1 MPSDTTEVILRGI
14 SGAPGICIGKAY
26 LVDKEGVDVIEKY
39 AITPDMVKKEINR
52 FKSAVTIA
60 KNELSDIIKGVPE
73 DLRQHAGILETHL
86 LLHKDK
92 MLYGKAIDL
101 IKNELINA
109 EWALRETTSQAKSM
123 FKNIEDPYL
132 KSRSADIEHVSE
144 RIMRNLV
151 GRKDIN
157 ISNIDKRVILVAHT
171 LSPAETS
178 QIQLEKIM
186 GFITDRGG
194 KASHTSIIARTL
206 EIPAVLGLDN
216 ATQIIK
222 NDSIIIVDG
231 SEGIVIVDPEE
242 ETLIRYDE
250 LSKRYETR
258 KADILRTSD
267 LPATSAD
274 GHLFTIMGNI
284 ELPEEIVAVKDH
296 GGEGIGLFRTEFLY
310 LGRTHFPDEQELF
323 NQYREVAELMAPD
336 PVIIRT
342 LDINGD
348 KAITAMSTP
357 EEANPSLGLRAIR
370 FCLQKPDIFKTQ
382 LRAILRAAAYGNVQL
397 LLPMISGC
405 EEIHQTYKIIDEA
418 AKALEKEGLAYNRD
432 IPIGIM
438 IEIPSA
444 AIMANE
450 MADLV
455 DFFSIGTND
464 LVQYTLAIDRVNRHV
479 AYLYNPLH
487 PAVIRLI
494 KQIVDAGK
502 KKKIK
507 TFMCG
512 EMASEIIN
520 LPILLGLGLD
530 AFSMAPQSIPGIKN
544 IIRKISVRDAKIFL
558 KKVLKQTSALDTV
571 RLITD
576 AYGETFANG
585 TYDKNKDSA

>member
-1 MPSDTTEVILRGI
+1 MPEETTEIILRGI

-39 AITPDMVKKEINR
+39 SITETQVKLEINR
-52 FKSAVTIA
+52 FKSAVTKA
-60 KNELSDIIKGVPE
+60 KNELSDIIAGVPE
-73 DLRQHAGILETHL
+73 ELRQHAAILETHL
-86 LLHKDK
+86 VLHKDK
-92 MLYGKAIDL
+92 MLYGRAIEI
-101 IKNELINA
+101 IKSELINA
-109 EWALRETTSQAKSM
+109 EWALKEATSQAKSM
-123 FKNIEDPYL
+123 FANIEDPYL
-132 KSRSADIEHVSE
+132 KSRTADIEHVSE

-151 GRKDIN
+151 GCKDVN
-157 ISNIDKRVILVAHT
+157 IATIDKRVILVAHS

-250 LSKRYETR
+250 LSKRYEER

-267 LPATSAD
+267 QPAKSAD
-274 GHLFTIMGNI
+274 GQRFSIMGNI

-310 LGRTHFPDEQELF
+310 LGRMNFPDEQELF
-323 NQYREVAELMAPD
+323 SQYREVAELMAPD

-348 KAITAMSTP
+348 KAITAVPTP
-357 EEANPSLGLRAIR
+357 EEANPALGLRAIR
-370 FCLQKPDIFKTQ
+370 FCLKNPGIFKTQ
-382 LRAILRAAAYGNVQL
+382 LRSIMRAAAYGNVQL
-397 LLPMISGC
+397 LLPMISGV
-405 EEIHQTYKIIDEA
+405 EEIHQTYELINEA
-418 AKALEKEGLAYNRD
+418 AVSLEKDGLAFNRD
-432 IPIGIM
+432 IPVGIM
-438 IEIPSA
+438 IEIPA
-444 AIMANE
+444 AALMAEE

-479 AYLYNPLH
+479 AYLYNTLH
-487 PAVIRLI
+487 PAVLRLI
-494 KQIVDAGK
+494 KHVVDTGK
-502 KKKIK
+502 KKKVK

-520 LPILLGLGLD
+520 LPILLGLGID
-530 AFSMAPQSIPGIKN
+530 AFSMAPQSIPAVKN
-544 IIRKISVRDAKIFL
+544 MIRNISVKDAKAFL
-558 KKVLKQTSALDTV
+558 KEALKQTTALNTIQ
-571 RLITD
+571 LITD
-576 AYGETFANG
+576 TYGDILSNG
-585 TYDKNKDSA
+585 IYDND

>member
-1 MPSDTTEVILRGI
+1 MPEETTEIILRGI

-39 AITPDMVKKEINR
+39 SITETQVKLEINR
-52 FKSAVTIA
+52 FKSAVTKA
-60 KNELSDIIKGVPE
+60 KNELSDIIAGVPE
-73 DLRQHAGILETHL
+73 ELRQHAAILETHL
-86 LLHKDK
+86 VLHKDK
-92 MLYGKAIDL
+92 MLYGRAIEI
-101 IKNELINA
+101 IKSELINA
-109 EWALRETTSQAKSM
+109 EWALKEATSQAKSM
-123 FKNIEDPYL
+123 FANIEDPYL
-132 KSRSADIEHVSE
+132 KSRTADIEHVSE

-151 GRKDIN
+151 GCKDVN
-157 ISNIDKRVILVAHT
+157 IATIDKRVILVAHS

-206 EIPAVLGLDN
+206 ENPAVLGLDN

-250 LSKRYETR
+250 LSKRYEER

-267 LPATSAD
+267 QPAKSAD
-274 GHLFTIMGNI
+274 GQRFSIMGNI

-310 LGRTHFPDEQELF
+310 LGRMNFPDEQELF
-323 NQYREVAELMAPD
+323 SQYREVAELMAPD

-348 KAITAMSTP
+348 KAITAVPTP
-357 EEANPSLGLRAIR
+357 EEANPALGLRAIR
-370 FCLQKPDIFKTQ
+370 FCLKNPGIFKTQ
-382 LRAILRAAAYGNVQL
+382 LRSIMRAAAYGNVQL
-397 LLPMISGC
+397 LLPMISGV
-405 EEIHQTYKIIDEA
+405 EEIHQTYELINEA
-418 AKALEKEGLAYNRD
+418 AVSLEKDGLAFNRD
-432 IPIGIM
+432 IPVGIM
-438 IEIPSA
+438 IEIPA
-444 AIMANE
+444 AALMAEE

-479 AYLYNPLH
+479 AYLYNTLH
-487 PAVIRLI
+487 PAVLRLI
-494 KQIVDAGK
+494 KHVVDTGK
-502 KKKIK
+502 KKKVK

-520 LPILLGLGLD
+520 LPILLGLGID
-530 AFSMAPQSIPGIKN
+530 AFSMAPQSIPAVKN
-544 IIRKISVRDAKIFL
+544 MIRNISVKDAKAFL
-558 KKVLKQTSALDTV
+558 KEALKQTTALNTIQ
-571 RLITD
+571 LITD
-576 AYGETFANG
+576 TYGDILSNG
-585 TYDKNKDSA
+585 IYDND

>member
-1 MPSDTTEVILRGI
+1 MSSGTTEIILKGI
-14 SGAPGICIGKAY
+14 SGSPGICIGKAY
-26 LVDKEGVDVIEKY
+26 RVDKEGVDVIEKY
-39 AITPDMVKKEINR
+39 SITADKVKKEINR
-52 FKSAVTIA
+52 FKSAVTKA
-60 KNELSDIIKGVPE
+60 KNELTDIIKGIPE
-73 DLRQHAGILETHL
+73 ELRQHAAILETHL

-92 MLYGKAIDL
+92 MLYGKTID
-101 IKNELINA
+101 IITNELINA
-109 EWALRETTSQAKSM
+109 EWALKEATSQAKAM
-123 FKNIEDPYL
+123 FDNIEDPYL

-151 GRKDIN
+151 GCKDVN

-216 ATQIIK
+216 ATQVIK

-242 ETLIRYDE
+242 ETLIKYDE
-250 LSKRYETR
+250 LSKKYETR

-267 LPATSAD
+267 RPAKSAD
-274 GHLFTIMGNI
+274 GHLFNIMGNI
-284 ELPEEIVAVKDH
+284 ELPEEVVAVKDH

-310 LGRTHFPDEQELF
+310 LGRMNFPDEQELF
-323 NQYREVAELMAPD
+323 NQYKDVAELMSPH

-348 KAITAMSTP
+348 KAISGIPTP

-370 FCLQKPDIFKTQ
+370 FCLKNPEIFKTQ

-405 EEIHQTYKIIDEA
+405 EEIQQTYQLIDEA
-418 AKALEKEGLAYNRD
+418 AESLEKDGLAYNRD
-432 IPIGIM
+432 IQIGIM

-444 AIMANE
+444 VIMADA
-450 MADLV
+450 MADMV

-487 PAVIRLI
+487 PAVIRMI
-494 KQIVDAGK
+494 KHVVDIGK
-502 KKKIK
+502 RKNIK

-530 AFSMAPQSIPGIKN
+530 AFSMAPQSIPSIKN
-544 IIRKISVRDAKIFL
+544 MIRKISVKESQLFL
-558 KKVLKQTSALDTV
+558 KEVLKQTSALDTIQ
-571 RLITD
+571 LITD
-576 AYGETFANG
+576 TYGETLSNG
-585 TYDKNKDSA
+585 IYDE

>member
-1 MPSDTTEVILRGI
+1 MPSDTTEIILKGI
-14 SGAPGICIGKAY
+14 SGSPGICIGKAY
-26 LVDKEGVDVIEKY
+26 RVDKEGVDVIEKY
-39 AITPDMVKKEINR
+39 SITEDKVKKEINR
-52 FKSAVTIA
+52 FKSAVTKA
-60 KNELSDIIKGVPE
+60 KNELTDIIKGVPE
-73 DLRQHAGILETHL
+73 ELRQHAGILETHL

-92 MLYGKAIDL
+92 MLYGKAID
-101 IKNELINA
+101 IITNELINA
-109 EWALRETTSQAKSM
+109 EWALKEATSQAKDM
-123 FKNIEDPYL
+123 FSNIEDPYL

-151 GRKDIN
+151 GCKDVN

-216 ATQIIK
+216 ATQVIR

-231 SEGIVIVDPEE
+231 SEGIVIIDPEE
-242 ETLIRYDE
+242 ETLIKYDE
-250 LSKRYETR
+250 LSIKYETR
-258 KADILRTSD
+258 KADILRISD
-267 LPATSAD
+267 RPAKSAD
-274 GHLFTIMGNI
+274 GHLFSIMGNI
-284 ELPEEIVAVKDH
+284 ELPEEVVAVKDH

-310 LGRTHFPDEQELF
+310 LGRMNFPNEQELF
-323 NQYREVAELMAPD
+323 IQYKEVAELMTPH

-348 KAITAMSTP
+348 KAISGIPTP

-370 FCLQKPDIFKTQ
+370 FCLKNPEIFKTQ

-405 EEIHQTYKIIDEA
+405 EEIHQTYHLIDEA
-418 AKALEKEGLAYNRD
+418 AESLEKDGLAYNRD
-432 IPIGIM
+432 IQIGIM

-444 AIMANE
+444 VIMADA
-450 MADLV
+450 MADMV

-464 LVQYTLAIDRVNRHV
+464 LIQYTLAIDRVNRHV
-479 AYLYNPLH
+479 AYLYDPLH
-487 PAVIRLI
+487 PAVLRMI
-494 KQIVDAGK
+494 KHVVDIGK
-502 KKKIK
+502 KKNIK

-530 AFSMAPQSIPGIKN
+530 AFSMAPQSIPAIKN
-544 IIRKISVRDAKIFL
+544 MIRKISVKESQVFL
-558 KKVLKQTSALDTV
+558 KEIMKQTSSLDTM

-576 AYGETFANG
+576 TYGDTLSNG
-585 TYDKNKDSA
+585 IYDK

>member
-1 MPSDTTEVILRGI
+1 MPEETTEITLRGI

-39 AITPDMVKKEINR
+39 SITETQVKLEINR
-52 FKSAVTIA
+52 FKSAVTKA
-60 KNELSDIIKGVPE
+60 KNELSDIIAGVPE
-73 DLRQHAGILETHL
+73 ELRQHAAILETHL
-86 LLHKDK
+86 VLHKDK
-92 MLYGKAIDL
+92 MLYGRAIEI
-101 IKNELINA
+101 IKSELINA
-109 EWALRETTSQAKSM
+109 EWALKEATSQAKSM
-123 FKNIEDPYL
+123 FANIEDPYL
-132 KSRSADIEHVSE
+132 KSRTADIEHVSE

-151 GRKDIN
+151 GCKDVN
-157 ISNIDKRVILVAHT
+157 IATIDKRVILVAHS

-250 LSKRYETR
+250 LSKRYEER

-267 LPATSAD
+267 QPAKSAD
-274 GHLFTIMGNI
+274 GQRFSIMGNI

-310 LGRTHFPDEQELF
+310 LGRMNFPDEQELF
-323 NQYREVAELMAPD
+323 SQYREVAELMAPD

-348 KAITAMSTP
+348 KAITAVPTP
-357 EEANPSLGLRAIR
+357 EEANPALGLRAIR
-370 FCLQKPDIFKTQ
+370 FCLKNPGIFKTQ
-382 LRAILRAAAYGNVQL
+382 LRSIMRAAAYGNVQL
-397 LLPMISGC
+397 LLPMISGV
-405 EEIHQTYKIIDEA
+405 EEIHQTYELINEA
-418 AKALEKEGLAYNRD
+418 AVSLEKDGLAFNRD
-432 IPIGIM
+432 IPVGIM
-438 IEIPSA
+438 IEIPA
-444 AIMANE
+444 AALMAEE

-479 AYLYNPLH
+479 AYLYNTLH
-487 PAVIRLI
+487 PAVLRLI
-494 KQIVDAGK
+494 KHVVDTGK
-502 KKKIK
+502 KKKVK

-520 LPILLGLGLD
+520 LPILMGLGID
-530 AFSMAPQSIPGIKN
+530 AFSMAPQSIPAVKN
-544 IIRKISVRDAKIFL
+544 MIRNISVKDAKAFL
-558 KKVLKQTSALDTV
+558 KEALKQTTALNTIQ
-571 RLITD
+571 LITD
-576 AYGETFANG
+576 TYGDILSNG
-585 TYDKNKDSA
+585 IYDND

>member
-1 MPSDTTEVILRGI
+1 MSSDTTEIILKGI
-14 SGAPGICIGKAY
+14 SGSPGICIGKAY
-26 LVDKEGVDVIEKY
+26 RVDKEGVDVIEKY
-39 AITPDMVKKEINR
+39 SITADKVKKEINR
-52 FKSAVTIA
+52 FKSAVTKA
-60 KNELSDIIKGVPE
+60 KNELTDIIKGIPE
-73 DLRQHAGILETHL
+73 ELRQHAAILETHL

-92 MLYGKAIDL
+92 MLYGKTID
-101 IKNELINA
+101 IITNELINA
-109 EWALRETTSQAKSM
+109 EWALKEATSQAKAM
-123 FKNIEDPYL
+123 FDNIEDPYL

-151 GRKDIN
+151 GCKDVN

-216 ATQIIK
+216 ATQVIK

-231 SEGIVIVDPEE
+231 SEGIVIIDPEE
-242 ETLIRYDE
+242 ETLIKYDE

-267 LPATSAD
+267 RPAKSAD
-274 GHLFTIMGNI
+274 GHLFNIMGNI
-284 ELPEEIVAVKDH
+284 ELPEEVVAVKDH

-310 LGRTHFPDEQELF
+310 LGRMNFPDEQELF
-323 NQYREVAELMAPD
+323 NQYKDVAELMSPH
-336 PVIIRT
+336 PVTIRT

-348 KAITAMSTP
+348 KAISGIPTP

-370 FCLQKPDIFKTQ
+370 FCLKNPEIFKTQ
-382 LRAILRAAAYGNVQL
+382 LRAILRAAAYGNVRM

-405 EEIHQTYKIIDEA
+405 EEIHQTYKLIDEA
-418 AKALEKEGLAYNRD
+418 AKSLEKDGLAYNRD
-432 IPIGIM
+432 IQIGIM

-444 AIMANE
+444 VIMADA
-450 MADLV
+450 MADMV

-487 PAVIRLI
+487 PAVIRMI
-494 KQIVDAGK
+494 KHVVDIGK
-502 KKKIK
+502 KKNIK

-530 AFSMAPQSIPGIKN
+530 AFSMAPQSIPSIKN
-544 IIRKISVRDAKIFL
+544 MIRKVSVKESQLFL
-558 KKVLKQTSALDTV
+558 KEVLKQTSALDTMQ
-571 RLITD
+571 LIIDT
-576 AYGETFANG
+576 YGETLSNG
-585 TYDKNKDSA
+585 IYDE

>member
-1 MPSDTTEVILRGI
+1 MPSDTTQIILKGI
-14 SGAPGICIGKAY
+14 SGSPGICIGKAY
-26 LVDKEGVDVIEKY
+26 RVDKEGVDVIEKY
-39 AITPDMVKKEINR
+39 SITDNKVKKEINR
-52 FKSAVTIA
+52 FKSAVTKA
-60 KNELSDIIKGVPE
+60 KNELTDIIKGVPE
-73 DLRQHAGILETHL
+73 ELRQHAGILETHL
-86 LLHKDK
+86 VLHKDK
-92 MLYGKAIDL
+92 MLYGKAIDI
-101 IKNELINA
+101 IKSELVNA
-109 EWALRETTSQAKSM
+109 EWALKETTSQAKSM
-123 FKNIEDPYL
+123 FSNIADPYL
-132 KSRSADIEHVSE
+132 KSRSTDIEHVSE

-151 GRKDIN
+151 GCKDVN
-157 ISNIDKRVILVAHT
+157 ISNIDKRVILVAHS

-216 ATQIIK
+216 ATQVIK
-222 NDSIIIVDG
+222 NDNIIIVDG
-231 SEGIVIVDPEE
+231 SEGIVIIDPDE
-242 ETLIRYDE
+242 ETLIKYDE
-250 LSKRYETR
+250 LSKKYETR
-258 KADILRTSD
+258 KANILRTSD
-267 LPATSAD
+267 RPAKSAD
-274 GHLFTIMGNI
+274 GHLFSIMGNI

-310 LGRTHFPDEQELF
+310 LGRMSFPGEQELF
-323 NQYREVAELMAPD
+323 NQYKEVAELMAPN

-348 KAITAMSTP
+348 KAITAIPTP

-370 FCLQKPDIFKTQ
+370 FCLKNPDIFKTQ

-397 LLPMISGC
+397 LLPMISSC
-405 EEIHQTYKIIDEA
+405 EEILQTFRIIDEA
-418 AKALEKEGLAYNRD
+418 ANSLKKDGLAYNRD
-432 IPIGIM
+432 IQIGIM

-444 AIMANE
+444 AIMADA

-494 KQIVDAGK
+494 KHVVDTGK
-502 KKKIK
+502 KKNIK

-530 AFSMAPQSIPGIKN
+530 AFSMAPQSIPSIKN
-544 IIRKISVRDAKIFL
+544 MIRKISVKESKLFL
-558 KKVLKQTSALDTV
+558 KEVMKQTSAVDTIQ
-571 RLITD
+571 LITD
-576 AYGETFANG
+576 TYGETLTNG
-585 TYDKNKDSA
+585 IYDE

>member
-1 MPSDTTEVILRGI
+1 MPEETTEITLRGI

-39 AITPDMVKKEINR
+39 SITETQVKLEINR
-52 FKSAVTIA
+52 FKSAVTKA
-60 KNELSDIIKGVPE
+60 KNELSDIIAGVPE
-73 DLRQHAGILETHL
+73 ELRQHAAILETHL
-86 LLHKDK
+86 VLHKDK
-92 MLYGKAIDL
+92 MLYGRAIEI
-101 IKNELINA
+101 IKSELINA
-109 EWALRETTSQAKSM
+109 EWALKEATSQAKSM
-123 FKNIEDPYL
+123 FANIEDPYL
-132 KSRSADIEHVSE
+132 KSRTADIEHVSE

-151 GRKDIN
+151 GCKDVN
-157 ISNIDKRVILVAHT
+157 IATIDKRVILVAHS

-250 LSKRYETR
+250 LSKRYEER

-267 LPATSAD
+267 QPAKSAD
-274 GHLFTIMGNI
+274 GQRFSIMGNI

-310 LGRTHFPDEQELF
+310 LGRMNFPDEQELF
-323 NQYREVAELMAPD
+323 SQYREVAELMAPD

-348 KAITAMSTP
+348 KAITAVPTP
-357 EEANPSLGLRAIR
+357 EEANPALGLRAIR
-370 FCLQKPDIFKTQ
+370 FCLKNPGIFKTQ
-382 LRAILRAAAYGNVQL
+382 LRSIMRAAAYGNVQL
-397 LLPMISGC
+397 LLPMISGV
-405 EEIHQTYKIIDEA
+405 EEIHQTYELINEA
-418 AKALEKEGLAYNRD
+418 AVSLEKDGLAFNRD
-432 IPIGIM
+432 IPVGIM
-438 IEIPSA
+438 IEIPA
-444 AIMANE
+444 AALMAEE

-479 AYLYNPLH
+479 AYLYNTLH
-487 PAVIRLI
+487 PAVLRLI
-494 KQIVDAGK
+494 KHVVDTGK
-502 KKKIK
+502 KKKVK

-520 LPILLGLGLD
+520 LPILMGLGID
-530 AFSMAPQSIPGIKN
+530 AFSMAPQSIPAVKN
-544 IIRKISVRDAKIFL
+544 MIRNISVKDAKAFL
-558 KKVLKQTSALDTV
+558 KEALKQITALNTIQ
-571 RLITD
+571 LITD
-576 AYGETFANG
+576 TYGDILSNG
-585 TYDKNKDSA
+585 IYDND

>member
-1 MPSDTTEVILRGI
+1 MPEETTEIILRGI

-39 AITPDMVKKEINR
+39 SITETQVKLEINR
-52 FKSAVTIA
+52 FKSAVTKA
-60 KNELSDIIKGVPE
+60 KNELSDIIAGVPE
-73 DLRQHAGILETHL
+73 ELRQHAAILETHL
-86 LLHKDK
+86 VLHKDK
-92 MLYGKAIDL
+92 MLYGRAIEI
-101 IKNELINA
+101 IKSELINA
-109 EWALRETTSQAKSM
+109 EWALKEATSQAKSM
-123 FKNIEDPYL
+123 FANIEDPYL
-132 KSRSADIEHVSE
+132 KSRTADIEHVSE

-151 GRKDIN
+151 GCKDVN
-157 ISNIDKRVILVAHT
+157 IATIDKRVILVAHS

-250 LSKRYETR
+250 LSKRYEER

-267 LPATSAD
+267 QPAKSAD
-274 GHLFTIMGNI
+274 DQRFSIMGNI

-310 LGRTHFPDEQELF
+310 LGRMNFPDEQELF
-323 NQYREVAELMAPD
+323 SQYREVAELMAPD

-348 KAITAMSTP
+348 KAITAVPTP
-357 EEANPSLGLRAIR
+357 EEANPALGLRAIR
-370 FCLQKPDIFKTQ
+370 FCLKNPGIFKTQ
-382 LRAILRAAAYGNVQL
+382 LRSIMRAAAYGNVQL
-397 LLPMISGC
+397 LLPMISGV
-405 EEIHQTYKIIDEA
+405 EEIHQTYELINEA
-418 AKALEKEGLAYNRD
+418 AVSLEKDGLAFNRD
-432 IPIGIM
+432 IPVGIM
-438 IEIPSA
+438 IEIPA
-444 AIMANE
+444 AALMAEE

-479 AYLYNPLH
+479 AYLYNTLH
-487 PAVIRLI
+487 PAVLRLI
-494 KQIVDAGK
+494 KHVVDTGK
-502 KKKIK
+502 KKKVK

-520 LPILLGLGLD
+520 LPILMGLGID
-530 AFSMAPQSIPGIKN
+530 AFSMAPQSIPAVKN
-544 IIRKISVRDAKIFL
+544 MIRNISVKDAKAFL
-558 KKVLKQTSALDTV
+558 KEALKQTTALNTIQ
-571 RLITD
+571 LITD
-576 AYGETFANG
+576 TYGDILSNG
-585 TYDKNKDSA
+585 IYDND